1 MASLILQFVKF
12 AEREEGN
19 TPYHRQ
25 YDFLI
30 DRFASLSLTNNTTDA
45 DKYHEY
51 VFVESGSQ
59 YSMQHRKCYN
69 IICIKLTLRKLQYH
83 IIVNR
88 ALE

>member
-1 MASLILQFVKF
+1 MTTLPPHTQFVKF

-30 DRFASLSLTNNTTDA
+30 HRFASLSLTKNVDDA

-51 VFVESGSQ
+51 VHIYCFEISLSG
-59 YSMQHRKCYN
+59 HRSKC
-69 IICIKLTLRKLQYH
+69 
-83 IIVNR
+83 
-88 ALE
+88 

>member
-1 MASLILQFVKF
+1 MYCVYNTLTTLPPHTQFVKF

-30 DRFASLSLTNNTTDA
+30 HRFASLSLTKNVDDA

-51 VFVESGSQ
+51 E
-59 YSMQHRKCYN
+59 
-69 IICIKLTLRKLQYH
+69 H
-83 IIVNR
+83 IHCF
-88 ALE
+88 EMK